1 MPPLLYTCT
10 GYSTVGRMQDVLL
23 GATQDA
29 ETIIQERLNGL
40 DFGRQFVALQNHLRL
55 LNSKRSSVLSA
66 EREIMEVGEGE
77 EGEEGRIGGGV

>member
-66 EREIMEVGEGE
+66 EREIMEVGEGRRVKRGGL
-77 EGEEGRIGGGV
+77 EGE

>member
-1 MPPLLYTCT
+1 M
-10 GYSTVGRMQDVLL
+10 LL

-55 LNSKRSSVLSA
+55 LSNKRSSVLSA
-66 EREIMEVGEGE
+66 EREIMEVGEGRK
-77 EGEEGRIGGGV
+77 GEEGGLEGE